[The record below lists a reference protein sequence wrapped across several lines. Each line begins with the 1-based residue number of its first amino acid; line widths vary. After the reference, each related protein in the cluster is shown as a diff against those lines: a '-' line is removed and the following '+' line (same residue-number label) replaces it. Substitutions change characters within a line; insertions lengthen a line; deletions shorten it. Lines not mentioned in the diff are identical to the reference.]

1 MITQINVMTGEITT
15 RDMTPEEIAAL
26 PPPPTPAEIL
36 AAERAGM
43 VASRRQIR
51 LALGEDACD
60 AMDAVADDPSY
71 LWAMRDQI
79 KSAHEW
85 HRAAAEIDEF
95 AWIMGMTPD
104 QVDDLFRRAMAL

>member
-1 MITQINVMTGEITT
+1 MSGIIFDAATGEVQIDETEYPSLEP
-15 RDMTPEEIAAL
+15 DID
-26 PPPPTPAEIL
+26 
-36 AAERAGM
+36 AERAAM

-51 LALGEDACD
+51 LALGEDGCN
-60 AMDAVADDPSY
+60 AMDAIANDYAYP
-71 LWAMRDQI
+71 WAMRDQI